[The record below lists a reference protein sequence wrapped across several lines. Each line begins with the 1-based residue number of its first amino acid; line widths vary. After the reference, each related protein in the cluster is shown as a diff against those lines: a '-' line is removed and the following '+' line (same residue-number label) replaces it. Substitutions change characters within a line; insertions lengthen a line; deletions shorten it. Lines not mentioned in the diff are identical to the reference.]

1 MVRTRF
7 APSPTGYLHIGGV
20 RTALFNWL
28 YARQNGGQFILR
40 VDDTDQE
47 RNVDEAL
54 QPILDGFRWLGL
66 DWDEGPEVGGDCGPY
81 FQSQRGDHY
90 QAAVDQLI
98 DKGHAYYDY
107 ATPDELKQE
116 RESAEKEK
124 RNYLYSRTWMAEND
138 AQANAF
144 EAEGRKRTVRL
155 KMPREGE
162 CKFTDSVRG
171 AQEIAWLNE
180 QDSVI
185 QRPNGT
191 FIYHLANVVDDHAF
205 KITHVIRAIE
215 HLSNTPRQIFI
226 ARGLG
231 YDLPQ
236 YVHLPFVAAPNSKV
250 KLSKRK
256 LNDYLKYKE
265 FATLCDRG
273 KRIATAMGMD
283 VESAGAF
290 DTFNPVIVDFYR
302 DTGFLPDA
310 VINYLMLLGWSL
322 DDKTENFTREEMIQ
336 HFSFE
341 RVNKAPAA
349 FDVNKLIAFQSRH
362 MDALPLKQKTAMI
375 VPFLQRMGLV
385 ETPPSCDTGPKV
397 NAIVE
402 AAAHRLE
409 IAGDI
414 LDYADFFTADDALEF
429 QEKAV
434 NKHLKKLDDP
444 KSLLQQIRSILADTD
459 PFDVETLTALLD
471 QFIEAGGHHKRKTM
485 QAIRVAVT
493 GKDKGFGTYETLIL
507 VGKDHCV
514 ARIDRCLEIL

>member
-47 RNVDEAL
+47 RNVAEAL

-81 FQSQRGDHY
+81 FQSQRGDRY

-98 DKGHAYYDY
+98 DNGFAYYDY
-107 ATPDELKQE
+107 ATPAELKQE
-116 RESAEKEK
+116 RETNEKEK
-124 RNYLYSRTWMAEND
+124 RDFIYSRTWMAEND
-138 AQANAF
+138 AQAKAF
-144 EAEGRKRTVRL
+144 EAEGRPKTVRL
-155 KMPREGE
+155 KMPREGV
-162 CKFTDSVRG
+162 CKFTDSVHG
-171 AQEIAWLNE
+171 DQQFAWAKE

-191 FIYHLANVVDDHAF
+191 FIYHLATVVDDHDF
-205 KITHVIRAIE
+205 RITDVIRASE

-226 ARGLG
+226 GQGLG
-231 YDLPQ
+231 YDIPK
-236 YVHLPFVAAPNSKV
+236 YAHLPVVNAPDGK

-256 LNDYLKYKE
+256 LKDYLKHQE
-265 FATLCDRG
+265 FAKLCDRG

-283 VESAGAF
+283 VDSDDALN
-290 DTFNPVIVDFYR
+290 TFNPVIVDFYR
-302 DTGFLPDA
+302 DIGFLPDG

-322 DDKTENFTREEMIQ
+322 DDTTENFTREEMIQ

-341 RVNKAPAA
+341 RVNKSPAA

-434 NKHLKKLDDP
+434 GKHLKKLDDP

-459 PFDVETLTALLD
+459 PFDVETLTPLLD

-485 QAIRVAVT
+485 QAIRVAIT